1 MDSPIQIKAG
11 STSNMI
17 DFPIYDSSSTTGA
30 RLTGLAYN
38 TASLVAYYQLATAA
52 SATAITL
59 ATATSGTYT
68 SSGFVVKDATNM
80 TGVYQLGIPDAA
92 VASAGRLTI
101 DLRGA
106 ANMVPKTIT
115 IDVVANTA
123 FDIYDSLITGNIPV
137 GAIPALGI
145 VDNGTA
151 QSATSSTLV
160 MRSAAGFADSELV
173 GATVQVVSATTGAGQ
188 STLVTANV
196 GSTDTLSVTWPATT
210 PTGTIKYVVFGTP
223 QSASDLPV
231 AANVTQIG
239 GVTQSATDLKDFADT
254 GYDPATHKVQGVVLS
269 DTVTTYTGNTPQTGD
284 AYARL
289 GAPAGASTAADIAA
303 LLTTAM
309 TESYAADGAAMTAAQ
324 ALYLIAQT
332 VGEFSVSGT
341 TLTVK
346 KLDGTTTAATYT
358 LDSSSAPTSRTRAT

>member
-30 RLTGLAYN
+30 LLTGLAYN
-38 TASLVAYYQLATAA
+38 TSGLVAYYQLDSAS

-59 ATATSGTYT
+59 ATATSGTFT
-68 SSGFVVKDATNM
+68 SSGFVVKDGTNM

-92 VASAGRLTI
+92 LSSAGRLTI
-101 DLRGA
+101 VLSGA
-106 ANMVPKTIT
+106 TNMVPKTIT

-123 FDIYDSLITGNIPV
+123 FDIYDSLITGNFPV

-160 MRSAAGFADSELV
+160 LRSAAGFADNELV
-173 GATVQVVSATTGAGQ
+173 GATVQITGGSTGVGQ
-188 STLVTANV
+188 TALITANV
-196 GSTDTLSVTWPATT
+196 GSTDTLTVAWPATT

-223 QSASDLPV
+223 QSSSGLPV
-231 AANVTQIG
+231 ASNITQIG
-239 GVTQSATDLKDFADT
+239 GVAQSATDLKDFVDT
-254 GYDPATHKVQGVVLS
+254 GYDPSTHKVQGVVLT

-289 GAPAGASTAADIAA
+289 GAPAGASVSADVAAAKTDTAAIKTKTDS
-303 LLTTAM
+303 LTFTVAGQVDANAQ
-309 TESYAADGAAMTAAQ
+309 SLNDVAIVGDG
-324 ALYLIAQT
+324 
-332 VGEFSVSGT
+332 SGT
-341 TLTVK
+341 PFTV
-346 KLDGTTTAATYT
+346 
-358 LDSSSAPTSRTRAT
+358 